1 LRLRR
6 VDHAVDAEAEVLV
19 LPLVAGAGLPSDLGP
34 VDAALDGA
42 LAEIVGKDFK
52 GRFGEVETVRTLG
65 RLPARRVALMGL
77 GEAAKLDSARLGNT
91 MQIGLQ
97 AAAKGVANGAGTIAV
112 AWTGSPAP
120 AIQAADVA
128 AAVASAAV
136 LLGWSEA
143 THKSGQRRSREI
155 RSLTLAGFPEIDTRC
170 LDEAVVLAEAT
181 NIARDLVN
189 RPGSELYPE
198 AFAAEAGTLA
208 TKHRLDFE
216 AFGEP
221 QLKKLGYGA
230 ILAVGAGSA
239 RPPRM
244 VVLRHHARRKGGTC
258 LALVGKGVTFDSGGI
273 SIKPAADLQY
283 MHGDM
288 GGGAAVLGA
297 MVAIAR
303 LRLDVEVI
311 GILCCAENMVS
322 GTAMRPG
329 DVVRSGAGKTIEVVN
344 TDAEGRMVLADGIHH
359 AVQLGATHIIDI
371 ATLTGG
377 QRVAL
382 GPVAGML
389 MGSDLSFNRRV
400 LAAAAV
406 AGERLWEMPTFPE
419 YETQLES
426 RIADLN
432 NAPGRDASAITAGL
446 FLREFAGDRT
456 WVHLDIAAPSWNRVG
471 SVGQVPKGPSGF
483 GVRTLARLAQSEAA
497 EAGAVAPGAKR
508 AARRAKSDKTGRK

>member
-1 LRLRR
+1 LRLLRADR
-6 VDHAVDAEAEVLV
+6 AVDAETDLLV
-19 LPLVAGAGLPSDLGP
+19 VPLVEGAGLPLSLRP
-34 VDAALDGA
+34 VDSALGGV
-42 LAEIVGKDFK
+42 LGEIVGGDFQ

-65 RLPARRVALMGL
+65 RLPAGRVALLGL
-77 GEAAKLDSARLGNT
+77 GKAGALDLPRLGNAL
-91 MQIGLQ
+91 QIGFR
-97 AAAKGVANGAGTIAV
+97 AAVKGAGSIAV
-112 AWTGSPAP
+112 AWTGVPARG
-120 AIQAADVA
+120 ILAADVGA
-128 AAVASAAV
+128 AAASAAV

-143 THKSGQRRSREI
+143 THKSGRKHSREPKT
-155 RSLTLAGFPEIDTRC
+155 LTLAGFPEIEKRR

-198 AFAAEAGTLA
+198 SFAAEARTLA
-208 TKHRLDFE
+208 SRHGLGCESLGE
-216 AFGEP
+216 A
-221 QLKKLGYGA
+221 QLKRLGYGA

-239 RPPRM
+239 RPPRL
-244 VVLRHHARRKGGTC
+244 VVLRHQPRRHRGMR

-273 SIKPAADLQY
+273 SIKPAVDLQY
-283 MHGDM
+283 MRGDM

-303 LRLDVEVI
+303 LKLDVDVI

-329 DVVRSGAGKTIEVVN
+329 DVVRSGSGTTIEVVN

-359 AVQLGATHIIDI
+359 AVKLGATHIVDI

-389 MGSDLSFNRRV
+389 MGNDAAFSGRV
-400 LAAAAV
+400 LAAASA
-406 AGERLWEMPTFPE
+406 AGERLWEMPAFPE
-419 YETQLES
+419 YETQLVS
-426 RIADLN
+426 TIADLN

-471 SVGQVPKGPSGF
+471 AVGQIPKGPSGF
-483 GVRTLARLAQSEAA
+483 GVRTLARLAQSVA
-497 EAGAVAPGAKR
+497 AGAARASGRTPRAKAAAP
-508 AARRAKSDKTGRK
+508 RAKSDKTGRK

>member
-1 LRLRR
+1 MRLLRADR
-6 VDHAVDAEAEVLV
+6 AVDAETDLLV
-19 LPLVAGAGLPSDLGP
+19 VPLVEGAGFPVSLRLVDTALGG
-34 VDAALDGA
+34 VLGD
-42 LAEIVGKDFK
+42 IVGGDFQ

-65 RLPARRVALMGL
+65 RLPAGRVALVGL
-77 GEAAKLDSARLGNT
+77 GKAGALDLPRLGNAL
-91 MQIGLQ
+91 QIGFR
-97 AAAKGVANGAGTIAV
+97 AAVKGAGSIAV
-112 AWTGSPAP
+112 AWTGAP
-120 AIQAADVA
+120 ARGILAADVGA
-128 AAVASAAV
+128 AAASAAV
-136 LLGWSEA
+136 LLGWSEG
-143 THKSGQRRSREI
+143 TFKSGRKRNREPK
-155 RSLTLAGFPEIDTRC
+155 SLILAGFPEIEKRR

-198 AFAAEAGTLA
+198 SFAAEARILA
-208 TKHRLDFE
+208 SRHGLAFE
-216 AFGEP
+216 ALGEA
-221 QLKKLGYGA
+221 QLKRLGYGA

-239 RPPRM
+239 RPPRL
-244 VVLRHHARRKGGTC
+244 VVLHHQPRRHRMR

-273 SIKPAADLQY
+273 SIKPAGDLQY
-283 MHGDM
+283 MRGDM

-303 LRLDVEVI
+303 LKLDVDVI

-329 DVVRSGAGKTIEVVN
+329 DVVRSGSGMTIEVVN
-344 TDAEGRMVLADGIHH
+344 TDAEGRIVLADGIHH
-359 AVQLGATHIIDI
+359 AVKLGATHIVDI

-389 MGSDLSFNRRV
+389 QGNDAGFNGRV
-400 LAAAAV
+400 LAAAAA

-419 YETQLES
+419 YETQLVS
-426 RIADLN
+426 TIADLN

-471 SVGQVPKGPSGF
+471 AVGEIPKGPSGF
-483 GVRTLARLAQSEAA
+483 GVRTLARLAQSVA
-497 EAGAVAPGAKR
+497 AGAASTSARARTAKPAAP
-508 AARRAKSDKTGRK
+508 RAKSDKTGRK